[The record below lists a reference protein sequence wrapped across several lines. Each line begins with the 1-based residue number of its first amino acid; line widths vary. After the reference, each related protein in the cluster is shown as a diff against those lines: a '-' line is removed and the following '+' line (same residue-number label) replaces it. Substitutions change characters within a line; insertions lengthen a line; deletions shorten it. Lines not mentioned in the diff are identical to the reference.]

1 MSAKPLI
8 TGALLPVLITETSE
22 ASVTVKSA
30 TEGALDA
37 VTTIFVAPLPLIFN
51 AVLSISVAVR
61 VFVSGSYLTFPPS
74 ERMSSLFSEVTV
86 IPLTVTP

>member
-1 MSAKPLI
+1 MSAEPLI

-37 VTTIFVAPLPLIFN
+37 VTTMFVSPLPLT
-51 AVLSISVAVR
+51 VLSISVAVR